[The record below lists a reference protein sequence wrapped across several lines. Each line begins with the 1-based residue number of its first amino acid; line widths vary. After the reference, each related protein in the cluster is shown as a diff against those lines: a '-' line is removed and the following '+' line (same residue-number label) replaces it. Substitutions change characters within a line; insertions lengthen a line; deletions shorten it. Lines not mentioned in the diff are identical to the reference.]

1 MKMLSVEVGKNY
13 AKAIDKAIAATGLYS
28 SRSEFLKDS
37 IRKNLVDTIEL
48 GGSLEKF
55 RAGAKKLGAKARQK
69 GYAGGLLSKE
79 EKEKIALEFIKK
91 HKL

>member
-1 MKMLSVEVGKNY
+1 MLSVEVDENY
-13 AKAIDKAIAATGLYS
+13 ARAIDKAIAASGLYS

-48 GGSLEKF
+48 SGNLEKF
-55 RAGAKKLGAKARQK
+55 REGAKKLGAKAMKR
-69 GYAGGLLSKE
+69 GFDGSLLSKE

-91 HKL
+91 HSL

>member
-1 MKMLSVEVGKNY
+1 MLSVEVDENY
-13 AKAIDKAIAATGLYS
+13 AKVIDKAIAASGLYS

-48 GGSLEKF
+48 SGSLEKF
-55 RAGAKKLGAKARQK
+55 REGAKKLGAKARQK

-91 HKL
+91 HRL

>member
-1 MKMLSVEVGKNY
+1 MLSVEVDENY
-13 AKAIDKAIAATGLYS
+13 AKAIDKAITASGLYS

-37 IRKNLVDTIEL
+37 IRKNLADTIEL

-55 RAGAKKLGAKARQK
+55 REGAKKLGANARQK
-69 GYAGGLLSKE
+69 GYIGGLLPKA

-91 HKL
+91 HRL